1 MNRTFA
7 IPILFFLSFLI
18 FCYFLLPKYTDFN
31 GFKKRVEKKE
41 LDLQAAEQYY
51 LNLQKISTKLEDY
64 EESLAKINSAIPEE
78 FSLASLLNFF
88 QKKASESGL
97 VLKSLSK
104 EIPLSAGQKKE
115 ERKVRI
121 EIKENYLALTLTGTL
136 SSFKNFLQNIEKS
149 SRLIE
154 VENIL
159 LPETAKELPE
169 ITILIKV
176 HSY

>member
-18 FCYFLLPKYTDFN
+18 FCYFLLPKYTDFKDL
-31 GFKKRVEKKE
+31 KKEVEKKE

-97 VLKSLSK
+97 VMKSLSK
-104 EIPLSAGQKKE
+104 ESSLGQKKE
-115 ERKVRI
+115 EGKVRI
-121 EIKENYLALTLTGTL
+121 EIKENYLTLGLTGTL

-159 LPETAKELPE
+159 LKETAKELPE
-169 ITILIKV
+169 FTIVIKV
-176 HSY
+176 YSY